1 MSASTGSSELVRAM
15 GPVARE
21 LLGDPTEE
29 NKAKRQLRFG
39 NRGSMSVDLGK
50 GTWHDHEAGKGGG
63 VLALVQEQRSLD
75 KEEAIAWLR
84 ERGHLPKANPSKGAS
99 KRRQIAAYDYT
110 TVDGCLVF
118 QVVRFE
124 PKDFRQ
130 RQPNGNG
137 GWLWKMAG
145 AQRLIYRLPK
155 VVEGIQAGA
164 TIYVVEGEKAADRL
178 AELDLIA
185 TCSPAGANKWKADHS
200 AFLVGADVVILPDND
215 EPGRSHAAMVAAS
228 LQGKAA
234 SIRVLTLPGLPDK
247 GDIADWITSGGTR
260 KALEALL
267 VQAQTA
273 PDHESAPTTA
283 PRSDD
288 TEAAIAAVVE
298 RFNGLYLVVNE
309 AGKAV
314 IFQPG
319 FDPVLKRRRFDRL
332 SLRDLQTLYL
342 NERIKVG
349 EDDDRRPIFKTAA
362 DLWLR
367 HPDRRQFIHGVTFD
381 PTGSD
386 NRPGV
391 LNLWEGFA
399 VKPCPGD
406 WSLMRDHIRVH
417 ICADDPVRFTYLMGW
432 MARLVQHPAEQGEVA
447 VVMRGGEGTGKGTLA
462 RALRHIIGHH
472 ALAISNAKHLVGNF
486 NAHLRD
492 TVFLFADEA
501 FFAGDRAH
509 VGVLKSIITEPCLT
523 IEAKFQ
529 NAIETPNFLHLMMA
543 SNEEWVVPAAL
554 DARRFLVLEVSDGVK
569 NNHEYFAAIWQQMEA
584 GGYAAM
590 LHDLLAYDLSCFNVR
605 AVPTTA
611 GLQHQQKLS
620 LPTTESW
627 WQDCLARG
635 YVFKSK
641 LGLEEHFGE
650 WAEAVSTEMLFSSYT
665 EFAERR
671 HERHPL
677 SRETLGRFMRKM
689 GAHPKRLGP
698 ASVGE
703 HLTDEPTPFGGT
715 HRVARIVNHPR
726 PPGYSLGSLPLAREA
741 FAESTGLAIE
751 WGEPEESLP

>member
-1 MSASTGSSELVRAM
+1 MPPNAAPEFVQAM

-21 LLGDPTEE
+21 LLGEPTDE
-29 NKAKRQLRFG
+29 NKIKRQLRFG
-39 NRGSMSVDLGK
+39 SRGSLAIDLGK

-63 VLALVQEQRSLD
+63 VLDLVREQRSLD
-75 KEEAIAWLR
+75 KEGAIEWLR
-84 ERGHLPKANPSKGAS
+84 ERGHLPEAKGSGSS
-99 KRRQIAAYDYT
+99 KRQVAAYDYT
-110 TVDGCLVF
+110 TAKGDLLF
-118 QVVRFE
+118 QVVRYE

-130 RQPNGNG
+130 RRPDGNG

-145 AQRLIYRLPK
+145 VQRLIYRLPK
-155 VVEGIQAGA
+155 VVEGIKAGT
-164 TIYVVEGEKAADRL
+164 TILVVEGEKAADRL
-178 AELDLIA
+178 AGLGLTA
-185 TCSPAGANKWKADHS
+185 TCSPAGANKWKAEHS
-200 AFLVGADVVILPDND
+200 AFLAGANVVILPDND
-215 EPGRSHAAMVAAS
+215 EPGRSHAALVASS
-228 LQGKAA
+228 LRGKAA
-234 SIRVLTLPGLPDK
+234 SVRILALPGLPLK
-247 GDIADWITSGGTR
+247 GDAVDW
-260 KALEALL
+260 LEAGGDRATLEVL
-267 VQAQTA
+267 VQQQPEAAPQPSHHHERSPTA
-273 PDHESAPTTA
+273 RS
-283 PRSDD
+283 RSDD
-288 TEAAIAAVVE
+288 VEATIAATVE
-298 RFNGLYLVVNE
+298 RFNALYLVVNE

-314 IFQPG
+314 ILQPS
-319 FDPVLKRRRFDRL
+319 FDPVLRRRRFDRL
-332 SLRDLQTLYL
+332 SPRDLQTLYM
-342 NERIKVG
+342 NERVAVG
-349 EDDDRRPIFKTAA
+349 EDDDHRPIFKTAP

-399 VKPCPGD
+399 VKPCPGN
-406 WSLMRDHIRVH
+406 WLLMRDHIRVH
-417 ICADDPVRFTYLMGW
+417 ICADDPVRFAYLMGW

-462 RALRHIIGHH
+462 RALRNIIGHH

-523 IEAKFQ
+523 IEGKFQ

-554 DARRFLVLEVSDGVK
+554 DARRFLVLEVGDGAK
-569 NNHEYFAAIWQQMEA
+569 NNHEYFGALWQQMEA
-584 GGYAAM
+584 GGHAAM
-590 LHDLLAYDLSCFNVR
+590 LHDLLAYDLSGFNVR

-635 YVFKSK
+635 YVFRSR
-641 LGLEEHFGE
+641 LGLEKHFGE
-650 WAEAVSTEMLFSSYT
+650 WLEEISTELLFASYI

-671 HERHPL
+671 HERHLL
-677 SRETLGRFMRKM
+677 SREMLGRFMRKM
-689 GAHPKRLGP
+689 GARPKRLGLAP
-698 ASVGE
+698 VGE
-703 HLTDEPTPFGGT
+703 HLTDEPSPFGGS
-715 HRVARIVNHPR
+715 HRVAEAVEHPR
-726 PPGYSLGSLPLAREA
+726 PPGYSLGSLLLARED
-741 FAESTGLAIE
+741 FAEATGLSSE
-751 WGEPEESLP
+751 WGEP